1 MGILSR
7 FFPQEPDFFKIF
19 TELSDKGVLS
29 AEKLEI
35 LIKNPSANLDKI
47 AEIEK
52 LEGEADAIVHQAL
65 IKLHET
71 FITPLDRIS
80 IYHLLMH
87 LDEVVDMIHASAQR
101 VKIMNITS
109 VNNPTKE
116 LATTMHHTVRLL
128 RTLMSN
134 LNNLKTPAEIQRVC
148 IEINKFENKADD
160 EMRLAMAELLNTA
173 EDFKVFYKQ
182 KVLIELVETVTDKVE
197 DVTHLVEAIILDNA

>member
-109 VNNPTKE
+109 VNDPTKE